1 MENTRWA
8 PEDASPSN
16 PQFICAILQYSSRL
30 NADAV
35 KKAVSDSNPSI
46 PKSKFNFQLAHTDD
60 SARLTGYEHN
70 AVVPIGMKTTLP
82 IILSDKITQLQP
94 NHFWLGAGQVDV
106 KLRVEVNEFK
116 ELLKPMVAR
125 IVH

>member
-1 MENTRWA
+1 MENTRWTQQ
-8 PEDASPSN
+8 DAAPSN

-35 KKAVSDSNPSI
+35 KKAVADNNPSI

-82 IILSDKITQLQP
+82 IILSEQITQLQP

-125 IVH
+125 IVY